1 MSRLPRWLLMASHV
15 PPSGLGGGIV
25 RYTMELAYALRRRDD
40 VDLHLLATAEAAG
53 PLGDLLGN
61 RGSVVRLPALPD
73 ASVPAFERWALGRL
87 LRDRFDVVQGT
98 KHLVPVGVRAR
109 TALTVHDMLLLERA
123 QDFGLAKRTLLA
135 RPYSAS
141 IRQADTLLCVSAA
154 TRDRVRHWE
163 PGSVDR
169 AAVVPLATSPTLLH
183 AEPRPVAELAGR
195 PFALV
200 VGDSQPRKN
209 LPVVTAAF
217 QRVIRDR
224 PDAVLLHVGPPA
236 WGRESYGAAHAELTA
251 SGNLVQL
258 VGVDD
263 GTLRWCYEQAAVV
276 LAPSLAEGFGLPA
289 AEALDLGAPLV
300 TSVDPALLEVSGDSA
315 EHLPF
320 DDVAGWAA
328 AVLRHL
334 AGDPG
339 PTPAARATRSWDDVA
354 AETVHAVLGPE
365 RSRDTGARR

>member
-1 MSRLPRWLLMASHV
+1 VNRPARWLLMASHV
-15 PPSGLGGGIV
+15 PPTGLGGGIV
-25 RYTMELAYALRRRDD
+25 RYTLELAHALRRRDD
-40 VDLHLLATAEAAG
+40 VELHLLASAEAAG
-53 PLGDLLGN
+53 PLGDLLGD
-61 RGSVVRLPALPD
+61 RRRVIRLPRRLPG
-73 ASVPAFERWALGRL
+73 AAVPAFERSVLGPL

-98 KHLVPVGVRAR
+98 KHLLPRGVAAK

-123 QDFGLAKRTLLA
+123 EDFGLAKRTLLA

-154 TRDRVRHWE
+154 TRDRLTHWE
-163 PGSVDR
+163 PTVADR
-169 AAVVPLATSPTLLH
+169 AAVVPLATSPQLLE
-183 AEPRPVAELAGR
+183 AEPQPVAELAGR

-217 QRVIRDR
+217 ERVIRER

-236 WGRESYGAAHAELTA
+236 WGRESYGPAHAALA
-251 SGNLVQL
+251 DSGNLVQL

-300 TSVDPALLEVSGDSA
+300 TSVDPALREVSGELA

-320 DDVAGWAA
+320 DDVDAWAD

-334 AGDPG
+334 GDGARRPG
-339 PTPAARATRSWDDVA
+339 VRPARTWDDVA
-354 AETVHAVLGPE
+354 AETVRAVLGPL
-365 RSRDTGARR
+365 D